1 MKMHIA
7 MSVLAVVL
15 LGAGSLHAAEAISL
29 DDEMF
34 ENVRFGIARS
44 A

>member
-1 MKMHIA
+1 MRMHIA
-7 MSVLAVVL
+7 MSVIAVAV

-34 ENVRFGIARS
+34 ENVQTVS
-44 A
+44 T